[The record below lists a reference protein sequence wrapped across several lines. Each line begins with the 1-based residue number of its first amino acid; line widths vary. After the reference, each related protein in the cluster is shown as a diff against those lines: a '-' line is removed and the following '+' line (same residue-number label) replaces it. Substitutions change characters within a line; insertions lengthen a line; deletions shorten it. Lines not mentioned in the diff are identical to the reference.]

1 MAKARSNAVRKRS
14 RMTFVSFA
22 VKVRPIAWRQY
33 AADPEVEHRGQLE
46 LRRRVELG
54 VLFPQE
60 RREWARSPFV

>member
-1 MAKARSNAVRKRS
+1 
-14 RMTFVSFA
+14 MTFVSFA